1 MGRKRDILI
10 AALSLLVL
18 WELTALM
25 MNSMA
30 LPEPWVVLKDI
41 GVKLADGSLLDDFA
55 ISTLRA
61 LSGIFLALAAAVPL
75 GLAVGAEEPLRR
87 RISPFIYLLYPIPHV
102 VLLPLIIILFGIG
115 NFSKIFLIALIV
127 FFQILVTTRDAAR
140 AINRNY
146 YYSMQTLGAT
156 RLQIYWHVILPATV
170 PKILTAMRISIGTA
184 VAILFFVES
193 FATTK
198 GLGYII
204 MDSWGRADYVALYT
218 GISCMALLGF
228 TLYLILDQLEKRI
241 CRWTQ
246 SHTSSL

>member
-1 MGRKRDILI
+1 MMGRKRDIII
-10 AALSLLVL
+10 AALVLLGLWEVLSLLL
-18 WELTALM
+18 
-25 MNSMA
+25 NSMA
-30 LPEPWVVLKDI
+30 LPEPWVVLADVVARI
-41 GVKLADGSLLDDFA
+41 ADGSLLDDLLV
-55 ISTLRA
+55 SCLRA
-61 LSGIFLALAAAVPL
+61 LLGIFLALITAVPL
-75 GLAVGAEEPLRR
+75 GLVIGAEEPLRR
-87 RISPFIYLLYPIPHV
+87 RLSPFIYLLYPIPHV

-140 AINRNY
+140 NIHQNY

-156 RLQIYWHVILPATV
+156 RLQVYVHVILPACL

-193 FATTK
+193 FATTR

-204 MDSWGRADYVALYT
+204 MDSWGRADYTALYS
-218 GISCMALLGF
+218 GIFSMALLGF
-228 TLYLILDQLEKRI
+228 GLYLILDRLERSV

-246 SHTSSL
+246 LD